1 MNRPVVIQDFVKF
14 ILLNVGYLMQFL
26 SLKVLKDEYEK

>member
-1 MNRPVVIQDFVKF
+1 MNRPVMIRDFVKF
-14 ILLNVGYLMQFL
+14 ILLNVGYLMQLL